1 LKLKEKERERSEKM
15 DEQIEIGVKLWWRQE
30 IRKVTVKKGKI
41 CIVLY
46 LKNMG
51 YVSMSD
57 ERTQNIFAGII
68 KGLLGIR
75 GKMSAVHLAVRR
87 DGEEKSLI
95 VNRMDDLEEIVRK
108 TFIEE

>member
-1 LKLKEKERERSEKM
+1 MSERM
-15 DEQIEIGVKLWWRQE
+15 DDEIEISVKLWWGQE
-30 IRKVTVKKGKI
+30 IRKVTVKKGDTCVVI
-41 CIVLY
+41 R

-68 KGLLGIR
+68 KGLFGIK
-75 GKMSAVHLAVRR
+75 GEMSAVHLTVRR
-87 DGEEKSLI
+87 DGSEKSLSI
-95 VNRMDDLEEIVRK
+95 KRMDDLEALVRR

>member
-1 LKLKEKERERSEKM
+1 LKEEREGSKKM
-15 DEQIEIGVKLWWRQE
+15 VDQIEIGVKLWWGQE
-30 IRKVTVKKGKI
+30 IRKVTVKKGETCVVI
-41 CIVLY
+41 R

-68 KGLLGIR
+68 KGLLGIK
-75 GKMSAVHLAVRR
+75 GEMSAIHLTVRR
-87 DGEEKSLI
+87 DGKDKALI
-95 VNRMDDLEEIVRK
+95 VSRMDDLEEIVRK

>member
-1 LKLKEKERERSEKM
+1 M
-15 DEQIEIGVKLWWRQE
+15 VDQIEIDVKLWWGQE
-30 IRKVTVKKGKI
+30 IRKVTVKKGET

-46 LKNMG
+46 FKNMG

-68 KGLLGIR
+68 KGLLGIK
-75 GKMSAVHLAVRR
+75 GEMSAVHLAVRR

-95 VNRMDDLEEIVRK
+95 VKRMDDLEEIVRK

>member
-1 LKLKEKERERSEKM
+1 MEEL
-15 DEQIEIGVKLWWRQE
+15 IEIRVKLWFRQE
-30 IRKVTVKKGKI
+30 IRKVTVKKGKT

-51 YVSMSD
+51 YLSMSD

-68 KGLLGIR
+68 KGLLGIK
-75 GKMSAVHLAVRR
+75 GEMSAVHLAVRR
-87 DGEEKSLI
+87 DGKEKSLI
-95 VNRMDDLEEIVRK
+95 INRMDDLEEIVRK